1 MEGLVILCWPLFI
14 QDIFSFNTVRW
25 PKVSSHWLDWLDVRA
40 GLSLVWLLFRSRCI
54 LPGRCCGVHTRRFCG
69 VPVFLFF
76 SLHIWVQERLG
87 GWNLL
92 KYLHL
97 VGSLKYCRVRCGLRK
112 TMGRQLGPPC
122 PAQKRRW
129 LPIVCG
135 VKSKRQAWN
144 SSAGTIRPRPA
155 YRTLSLAATS
165 CPARPNSSPPEPQNP
180 HLPGTR
186 AWPVPQPTLAL
197 LLTPVSKLSLLPG
210 SAQRP
215 PLPGRPTDPSTHL
228 DLTPTL
234 AVSYFC
240 ISIFKAMFCQCMAS
254 PV

>member
-1 MEGLVILCWPLFI
+1 M
-14 QDIFSFNTVRW
+14 
-25 PKVSSHWLDWLDVRA
+25 
-40 GLSLVWLLFRSRCI
+40 
-54 LPGRCCGVHTRRFCG
+54 
-69 VPVFLFF
+69 
-76 SLHIWVQERLG
+76 
-87 GWNLL
+87 L

-97 VGSLKYCRVRCGLRK
+97 VGSLKYCRNRCGLRK

-135 VKSKRQAWN
+135 VKSKCQAWN

-165 CPARPNSSPPEPQNP
+165 CPARPNSPPEPQNP

-197 LLTPVSKLSLLPG
+197 LLTTLEGQPPSRLSSKAPSSRKTHGPFN
-210 SAQRP
+210 P
-215 PLPGRPTDPSTHL
+215 P
-228 DLTPTL
+228 
-234 AVSYFC
+234 
-240 ISIFKAMFCQCMAS
+240 
-254 PV
+254 

>member
-1 MEGLVILCWPLFI
+1 M
-14 QDIFSFNTVRW
+14 
-25 PKVSSHWLDWLDVRA
+25 
-40 GLSLVWLLFRSRCI
+40 
-54 LPGRCCGVHTRRFCG
+54 
-69 VPVFLFF
+69 FF
-76 SLHIWVQERLG
+76 SLEIGVQERLG
-87 GWNLL
+87 ALNLL

-97 VGSLKYCRVRCGLRK
+97 VGSLKYCRVRPCLGK

-135 VKSKRQAWN
+135 VKSKCQAWN
-144 SSAGTIRPRPA
+144 SRAGAIGPRPA

-165 CPARPNSSPPEPQNP
+165 CPAPPSSSPPEPQNP

-186 AWPVPQPTLAL
+186 ACPVPQPTVSL
-197 LLTPVSKLSLLPG
+197 LLATLPKLNLLPG

-215 PLPGRPTDPSTHL
+215 LLSGRPAGPSTRP

-240 ISIFKAMFCQCMAS
+240 ISIFKAVFCQCTAL
-254 PV
+254 PYLT